1 MTKKACILLAEGFEE
16 VEAITPIDYLRRAGV
31 EVTVM
36 GVGGLEI
43 KGSHG
48 ICVRAETRLGK
59 EGDSPL
65 YDAIILP
72 GGGLGA
78 KRLAESEE
86 VVNLILRHNAAGKI
100 VAAICASPA
109 VVLHGACH
117 LLRGKRFT
125 GFPGTEAQV
134 RDGLAVAERVAIDG
148 NLITS
153 KSPGTAG
160 EFAIAIASALVG
172 GEAAAKVSE
181 SVLLRS

>member
-1 MTKKACILLAEGFEE
+1 MTKKACVLLAEGFEE

-31 EVTVM
+31 EVTIM

-48 ICVRAETRLGK
+48 IGVRAEVRLGK
-59 EGDSPL
+59 DDDGPL

-72 GGGLGA
+72 GGGPGA
-78 KRLAESEE
+78 KRLAESKD
-86 VVNLILRHNAAGKI
+86 VVSLILRHYTAGKI

-109 VVLHGACH
+109 VVLHGACN
-117 LLRGKRFT
+117 LLQGKRFT

-134 RDGLAVAERVAIDG
+134 RGGLAVAQRVVIDG

-153 KSPGTAG
+153 KSAGTAG
-160 EFAIAIASALVG
+160 EFAVAIASALVG